1 MNKFYT
7 FVGELDGM
15 IYHKYYEDG
24 ESKSEVVSE
33 YDYTLYIESHKHNSN
48 QTSLKNK
55 KLKELTFNTTK
66 ELKEYYRDNSDLVQ
80 IHGNTSPIH
89 QFIAK
94 EYNYNVH
101 QTSPISILNYDIEVE
116 HGDGF
121 NKYGEYHLVN
131 SKLDGVNEVK
141 ATIYSIKQHDN
152 PQVYDEEKLE
162 WVNYK
167 DSCYAPKNIGFPD
180 VMKADQPIMSISV
193 KKFGSNN
200 KMYSLGTQPLEEYDN
215 PNGEYIL
222 CKNEQELLA
231 QFIKKWREINP
242 DIVTGWNCL
251 PLTNNVWLPNK
262 IVKLSNINYMD
273 KLYNSFVEC
282 VYPTSNKKVFKSVL
296 SNGSSI
302 LSSKDHIFP
311 ILYKHKHSYI
321 TDKNSLIFDDKSVG
335 DISELSKDFDVYYKL
350 KLNSNN
356 NDDLTYRNLI
366 KNNYDLLKSKGVTVL
381 FKDTIVVK
389 KISSI
394 LKISATDKPKGFNFW
409 ADNNIISM
417 LSKKD
422 FINFIDRSK
431 SIQISYDGNKTT
443 RNIMTLILDEVISDD
458 ILWLLGMLFTD
469 GTSTYKTEVSVC
481 NNNTECND
489 RLYNISVNTFK
500 SKQKKPLPSKRDGC
514 TYTNFGLSNMWFFK
528 LFVYDAYP
536 AKSKKE
542 LNVELLS
549 QLSHRQFMAFYAG
562 CIDGDGHI
570 DDCGAVILSNYNNQI
585 ENISELLQ
593 WNGVFNT
600 INQYAVRCY
609 IDSKDFIDNLT
620 INYKRNKVN
629 VTGSYNRTSKSKDM
643 RWFFDNDDVYV
654 RVVTVEELDYSVD
667 MKDISTNTQY
677 FISNGIETH
686 NCTGFD
692 TVYIINR
699 IKKVLG
705 ERYASCLSPF
715 YGKVKNDKKLIKE
728 KHISQKDEIEYEIFG
743 VTVLDYIEL
752 YKTFNNVKQ
761 ESYKLDYIGEV
772 EIGQKKVNFD
782 EYGKSLMRLYEG
794 NITVDFKTPYNEL
807 DTIMKYARCR
817 EIIKLQLKKCG
828 YDIEKS
834 GLIHIGNDVYKFNL
848 DDITQV
854 GSFSNDELKGAF
866 NYCDERVKTLS
877 YKKFIMYNEQDAN
890 IVELLDNKMYFM
902 QLALRVVHMAKCK
915 TSEVF
920 GSVAPWDSMI
930 YSRLLSKN
938 RQIPPRQIQDK
949 DEKFG
954 GAYVKDP
961 AIGYHKWVS
970 VFDLKSLDV
979 YGALALKC

>member
-242 DIVTGWNCL
+242 DIVTGWNC
-251 PLTNNVWLPNK
+251 
-262 IVKLSNINYMD
+262 
-273 KLYNSFVEC
+273 
-282 VYPTSNKKVFKSVL
+282 
-296 SNGSSI
+296 
-302 LSSKDHIFP
+302 
-311 ILYKHKHSYI
+311 
-321 TDKNSLIFDDKSVG
+321 SL
-335 DISELSKDFDVYYKL
+335 
-350 KLNSNN
+350 
-356 NDDLTYRNLI
+356 
-366 KNNYDLLKSKGVTVL
+366 
-381 FKDTIVVK
+381 
-389 KISSI
+389 
-394 LKISATDKPKGFNFW
+394 
-409 ADNNIISM
+409 
-417 LSKKD
+417 
-422 FINFIDRSK
+422 
-431 SIQISYDGNKTT
+431 
-443 RNIMTLILDEVISDD
+443 
-458 ILWLLGMLFTD
+458 
-469 GTSTYKTEVSVC
+469 
-481 NNNTECND
+481 
-489 RLYNISVNTFK
+489 
-500 SKQKKPLPSKRDGC
+500 
-514 TYTNFGLSNMWFFK
+514 
-528 LFVYDAYP
+528 
-536 AKSKKE
+536 
-542 LNVELLS
+542 
-549 QLSHRQFMAFYAG
+549 
-562 CIDGDGHI
+562 
-570 DDCGAVILSNYNNQI
+570 
-585 ENISELLQ
+585 
-593 WNGVFNT
+593 
-600 INQYAVRCY
+600 
-609 IDSKDFIDNLT
+609 
-620 INYKRNKVN
+620 
-629 VTGSYNRTSKSKDM
+629 
-643 RWFFDNDDVYV
+643 
-654 RVVTVEELDYSVD
+654 
-667 MKDISTNTQY
+667 
-677 FISNGIETH
+677 
-686 NCTGFD
+686 FD
-692 TVYIINR
+692 TTFLINR

-834 GLIHIGNDVYKFNL
+834 GLIHIGDDVYKFDL
-848 DDITQV
+848 DNIAQV